1 MENKMKNVLP
11 LKSIIKNITVEKWLL
26 IGGAGIMLILCSDS
40 CGGKGADK
48 KEEIAT
54 EIDDNTGTMSLD
66 SEKYVKNL
74 EKKLEELIEDIDGAG
89 DVEVMIT
96 VKNSSTKEVLTES
109 AITENK
115 LQETDSNGGR
125 RDSYEATKDE
135 NVVLTEE
142 GNSVK
147 SPFIISEATPQVEG
161 VAVIAKGGDSPVVKE
176 KITGIIKALFGIEIN
191 KIAVGKMK

>member
-1 MENKMKNVLP
+1 MENKKKNVLP

-40 CGGKGADK
+40 CGGKGTDK

-54 EIDDNTGTMSLD
+54 EVDDDIGTGSAD

-96 VKNSSTKEVLTES
+96 VKNSSTKEVLRES
-109 AITENK
+109 DISENK
-115 LQETDSNGGR
+115 LLETDSSGGS
-125 RDSYEATKDE
+125 RDSNETIKDE

-142 GNSVK
+142 GNSIK
-147 SPFIISEATPQVEG
+147 SPFVISEAAPQVEG
-161 VAVIAKGGDSPVVKE
+161 VAVIANGGDSPVVKE

>member
-1 MENKMKNVLP
+1 MENKKINKLP
-11 LKSIIKNITVEKWLL
+11 LKSIIKSITIEKWLL
-26 IGGAGIMLILCSDS
+26 IGGAGVLLILCSDS
-40 CGGKGADK
+40 CGGKASDK
-48 KEEIAT
+48 KAEVVTGSSSDTSAT
-54 EIDDNTGTMSLD
+54 TLD
-66 SEKYVKNL
+66 SEKYVENL
-74 EKKLEELIEDIDGAG
+74 EKKLEALIEDIDGAG

-96 VKNSSTKEVLTES
+96 VKNTSTKEVLTES
-109 AITENK
+109 SISENK
-115 LQETDSNGGR
+115 LQESDSSGGS
-125 RDSYEATKDE
+125 RDSYEASKDE

-147 SPFIISEATPQVEG
+147 SPFVISEAAPQVEG

>member
-1 MENKMKNVLP
+1 MENKKKNVLP

-40 CGGKGADK
+40 CGGKVIDK

-54 EIDDNTGTMSLD
+54 EVDDDIGTGSAD

-96 VKNSSTKEVLTES
+96 VKNSSTKEVLRES
-109 AITENK
+109 DISENK
-115 LQETDSNGGR
+115 LLETDSSGGS
-125 RDSYEATKDE
+125 RDSYETTKDE

-142 GNSVK
+142 GNSIK
-147 SPFIISEATPQVEG
+147 SPFVISEVAPQVEG